1 MSNSKSQ
8 ISNQPIRRFLV
19 FFFIIGY
26 SFGFWILDFGFLHAG
41 ESVIEKGAFRFTPTG
56 DQENIP
62 DRYRLNERDFEYQM
76 SIKRDLPNS
85 GLRVFRVQFPSPVK
99 TPTPENNIV
108 HAEYYLPC
116 GKGPFPGVIVL
127 DITAGDQSLSRHL
140 SIFLA
145 QKKIAALFVQ
155 MAYYG
160 PRRPPGSKLRLLM
173 PNIEHSMSA
182 IRQTVLDL
190 RVATAWLAS
199 RSEIDGKRLGI
210 MGTSLGS
217 FLAALTAEMEPRLE
231 RVVVLLGGGGV
242 IDAYYDHPQ
251 AAPYRRIYE
260 ALGGTKEK
268 LAKLIA
274 PADPLTCAANLKQH
288 KLLILAG
295 KRDNIVPPKM
305 AEALWKASGQ
315 QKIVWYDCTHYG
327 AIVYLAAAL
336 DHIVKHFQAD

>member
-1 MSNSKSQ
+1 MYSS
-8 ISNQPIRRFLV
+8 ILCFLALTTPAV
-19 FFFIIGY
+19 RA
-26 SFGFWILDFGFLHAG
+26 D
-41 ESVIEKGAFRFTPTG
+41 ESVVEKGTFHFTPIGEQT
-56 DQENIP
+56 NIP
-62 DRYRLNERDFEYQM
+62 ERYRLSERTFDYQM
-76 SIKRDLPNS
+76 SLKRDLPNS
-85 GLRVFRVQFPSPVK
+85 GVRVFHVRFPSPV
-99 TPTPENNIV
+99 TTAVPENNTV
-108 HAEYYLPC
+108 HAEYYLPT

-127 DITAGDQSLSRHL
+127 DITAGNQSLSRHL

-190 RVATAWLAS
+190 RVAAAWLEA
-199 RSEIDGKRLGI
+199 RPEIDGKRLGI

-217 FLAALTAEMEPRLE
+217 FMAALTAEMEPRLE
-231 RVVVLLGGGGV
+231 RVAVLLGGGGV
-242 IDAYYDHPQ
+242 IDAYYDHPK
-251 AAPYRRIYE
+251 AAPYRRFYE

-268 LAKLIA
+268 LAQLIA

-295 KRDNIVPPKM
+295 KRDDIVPPKM

-315 QKIVWYDCTHYG
+315 QKIVWYDCSHYG
-327 AIVYLAAAL
+327 AIVYIMEAL
-336 DHIVKHFQAD
+336 DHIVKHFQME

>member
-1 MSNSKSQ
+1 MCSS
-8 ISNQPIRRFLV
+8 ILCFLALTTTAV
-19 FFFIIGY
+19 LADERG
-26 SFGFWILDFGFLHAG
+26 
-41 ESVIEKGAFRFTPTG
+41 VEKGTFHFTPIGEQTNVP
-56 DQENIP
+56 E
-62 DRYRLNERDFEYQM
+62 RYRLSERTFDYQM
-76 SIKRDLPNS
+76 SLKRDLPSS
-85 GLRVFRVQFPSPVK
+85 GVRVFRVQFPSPV
-99 TPTPENNIV
+99 TTAVPENNTV
-108 HAEYYLPC
+108 HAEYYLPT

-127 DITAGDQSLSRHL
+127 DITAGNQSLSRHL

-173 PNIEHSMSA
+173 PNIDHSMSA

-190 RVATAWLAS
+190 RVSAAWLEA
-199 RSEIDGKRLGI
+199 RPEIDGKRLGI

-217 FLAALTAEMEPRLE
+217 FMAALTAEMEPRLE
-231 RVVVLLGGGGV
+231 RVAVLLGGGGV
-242 IDAYYDHPQ
+242 LDAYYDHPK
-251 AAPYRRIYE
+251 AAPYRRVYE

-268 LAKLIA
+268 LVQLIA

-295 KRDNIVPPKM
+295 KRDDIVPPKM

-315 QKIVWYDCTHYG
+315 QKIVWYDCSHYG
-327 AIVYLAAAL
+327 AIVYIMSAL
-336 DHIVKHFQAD
+336 DHIVKHFQME

>member
-1 MSNSKSQ
+1 MC
-8 ISNQPIRRFLV
+8 PL
-19 FFFIIGY
+19 FILG
-26 SFGFWILDFGFLHAG
+26 ILGLAVLPLHAA
-41 ESVIEKGAFRFTPTG
+41 EPIVEKGNFRFTPTG
-56 DQENIP
+56 DQANVPE
-62 DRYRLNERDFEYQM
+62 RYRLSERTFDYQM
-76 SIKRDLPNS
+76 RLLRELPNS
-85 GLRVFRVQFPSPVK
+85 GVRVFRVQFPSPVK
-99 TPTPENNIV
+99 SATPENNAV
-108 HAEYYLPC
+108 HAEYYLPS

-127 DITAGDQSLSRHL
+127 DITAGNQNLSRYL
-140 SIFLA
+140 SLFLA

-173 PNIEHSMSA
+173 PNIEHSLGA

-190 RVATAWLAS
+190 RVAAAWLEA
-199 RSEIDGKRLGI
+199 RPEIDGKRLGI

-217 FLAALTAEMEPRLE
+217 FMAALTAEMEPKLG
-231 RVVVLLGGGGV
+231 RVAVLLGGGGV
-242 IDAYYDHPQ
+242 VDAYYNHPQ
-251 AAPYRRIYE
+251 AASYRRVYE

-268 LAKLIA
+268 LAQLIA
-274 PADPLTCAANLKQH
+274 PADPLTCAANLRQH

-295 KRDNIVPPKM
+295 KRDDIVPPKM

-336 DHIVKHFQAD
+336 DQIVKHFQTE